1 MKRVSEK
8 QRAKLAAYTV
18 TRLEVADRDKRRCR
32 VCGRRA
38 TDTHHILYRSQ
49 GGPDEPWNLICL
61 CRACHEL
68 VHREGPAVWRTK
80 LHAMVLS

>member
-8 QRAKLAAYTV
+8 QRAKLEAYAAV
-18 TRLEVADRDKRRCR
+18 RLEVADRDKRRCQ
-32 VCGRRA
+32 VCGRPA

-61 CRACHEL
+61 CRDCHEL
-68 VHREGPAVWRTK
+68 VHREGPAAWRAK